1 MQISTSVGVVQDILI
16 SSTLRYLLWRGERY
30 AHRIRDLSL
39 YPSIHGTHGDVF
51 NWDASKF
58 GRLRRKTLC
67 IRDLRSDLRW
77 EHAMGLSGGAIL
89 PSMLVSSIS
98 LSCPGM
104 QFTTGRRTPENN
116 FSPACGNLR
125 GRAWIR

>member
-1 MQISTSVGVVQDILI
+1 VWELSRTFVI

-58 GRLRRKTLC
+58 GR
-67 IRDLRSDLRW
+67 SVSQ
-77 EHAMGLSGGAIL
+77 AVGLSGGAIL
-89 PSMLVSSIS
+89 SSMLVSSIS
-98 LSCPGM
+98 LSLLLRLNTGAP
-104 QFTTGRRTPENN
+104 QFFLISLN
-116 FSPACGNLR
+116 S
-125 GRAWIR
+125 IRNRHSVPSLDKLPLSLTC